1 MPLCEVCSASTVG
14 PRATNEYMSGMTVGG
29 PLTTW
34 AAPTGVGR
42 AGAATRP
49 SLVLVDKKAF
59 KNERSLQTTR
69 FINGDAELPDDWRR
83 QDEYSCLRR
92 GHANL
97 RSIHPPPLLE
107 ETMCTSTVISILDCS
122 SLRPFTFF
130 RSSSRPFRTFR
141 HYVACVHDISGS
153 RFFSPIAISH
163 FLQHIKAS
171 RGTVV

>member
-1 MPLCEVCSASTVG
+1 MCSSRTSAATVAKLPLCEVCSASTVG

-69 FINGDAELPDDWRR
+69 FINGDAELPDDWRSHE
-83 QDEYSCLRR
+83 DEYSCLRR
-92 GHANL
+92 GHAKYP
-97 RSIHPPPLLE
+97 SS
-107 ETMCTSTVISILDCS
+107 STVLY
-122 SLRPFTFF
+122 
-130 RSSSRPFRTFR
+130 SSRGD
-141 HYVACVHDISGS
+141 YVYC
-153 RFFSPIAISH
+153 
-163 FLQHIKAS
+163 L
-171 RGTVV
+171 